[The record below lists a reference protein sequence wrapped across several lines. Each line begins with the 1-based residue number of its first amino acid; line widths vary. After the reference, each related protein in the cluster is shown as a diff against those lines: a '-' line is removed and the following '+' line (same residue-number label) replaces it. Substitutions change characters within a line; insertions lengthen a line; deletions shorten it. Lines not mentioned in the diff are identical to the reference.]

1 MAAQILTK
9 KRAHLKSRL
18 TRFVTFLNECE
29 NSEQKRQEIPVR
41 LKKIELMWKEFDEI
55 QSGLEDSVEG
65 EIDNG
70 EREAF
75 EDKFYNSVTK
85 AKGMIPQVH
94 VPLQGAQP
102 PLVNQPIN
110 AIQPKKMRLPTIEI
124 PKFDGTWEK
133 WLPFR
138 DTFTSM
144 IHDNASLPSIDKLHY
159 LRWAL
164 EGGIQINRSIRSN

>member
-1 MAAQILTK
+1 MAAQILIK

-55 QSGLEDSVEG
+55 QSGLENSVEG

-110 AIQPKKMRLPTIEI
+110 AIQPKKCVCPPSRYQ
-124 PKFDGTWEK
+124 
-133 WLPFR
+133 
-138 DTFTSM
+138 
-144 IHDNASLPSIDKLHY
+144 SLMARGKNGCRFAILSHL
-159 LRWAL
+159 
-164 EGGIQINRSIRSN
+164 